1 MDRLLRRQRLGQA
14 TDHLLRADLP
24 EQIAHPVP
32 VAQQAFGEGVDGE
45 AVDWACKRMLA
56 RPERRRILLVV
67 SDGCPMD
74 TATNLAN
81 DEFYLAQHLKQVVAR
96 REAQGAVEICGL
108 GLGLD
113 LGAYYSR
120 SLATT
125 LPASLNNELFSEIAQ
140 LLAGRKK

>member
-1 MDRLLRRQRLGQA
+1 
-14 TDHLLRADLP
+14 
-24 EQIAHPVP
+24 
-32 VAQQAFGEGVDGE
+32 
-45 AVDWACKRMLA
+45 MLA

-74 TATNLAN
+74 TATSLAN

-125 LPASLNNELFSEIAQ
+125 LPASLNNELFSEITIGGAADADR
-140 LLAGRKK
+140 AGACGGASRRRASPVSSIT